1 MYDRSNSENKKFYH
15 RINITVR
22 YSFENWFYAQTTVQF
37 FCKTKLSIKFNNFRE
52 YNSKYSIKINSDP
65 MFYTIVDRQKGRRG
79 IGIIEGNRQHS
90 LRERGRKVLAKA
102 RRTCEHIAMINN
114 WNHSRPSL
122 SSDLTSVSSAV
133 DTHPVEKRHFESGK
147 SAIRVALMHSL
158 DAGGE

>member
-1 MYDRSNSENKKFYH
+1 
-15 RINITVR
+15 
-22 YSFENWFYAQTTVQF
+22 
-37 FCKTKLSIKFNNFRE
+37 
-52 YNSKYSIKINSDP
+52 
-65 MFYTIVDRQKGRRG
+65 MFYTIVDRQKGDRN
-79 IGIIEGNRQHS
+79 GIIEGNRQHS
-90 LRERGRKVLAKA
+90 FRERGRKVLAKA

-158 DAGGE
+158 DAGGGIIRKEKKTKKANSGRSPYQQP